1 MGKLR
6 LRRASHLP
14 RPYSWP
20 RAVLQNIPVDFKS
33 RAKNKRH
40 RYVCDKAPP
49 LCMWQTLSHSR
60 VPVSSQKLLET
71 NVNSATGLPRNLKLS
86 ILHQAEAC
94 LV

>member
-49 LCMWQTLSHSR
+49 LCMWQDILTVADIVSLSGACFQS
-60 VPVSSQKLLET
+60 ET
-71 NVNSATGLPRNLKLS
+71 AGN
-86 ILHQAEAC
+86 QC
-94 LV
+94 